1 MPAKH
6 WLLLLLFP
14 LILCLSACSTRT
26 VPCDG
31 ANTCAC
37 KCACQPPCC
46 CRVRSCEN
54 ILALKACGVQ
64 IIQVGDDVKIILP
77 VDRVFLCQTSELNP
91 CYLSILMEVAKFI
104 SCQEKYNLKIT
115 GYTNNSGCPLRDL
128 ALSRQQAQVVA
139 DFLWKACIDS
149 RTIVAR
155 GCGAANPI
163 ACDNSCQGR
172 SLNRRVEITWRKITD
187 FYDY

>member
-6 WLLLLLFP
+6 WFLLLLFP
-14 LILCLSACSTRT
+14 LILCLSACSNCCNKNQT
-26 VPCDG
+26 

-37 KCACQPPCC
+37 RIAYEPPCC
-46 CRVRSCEN
+46 CKVRSCEN
-54 ILALKACGVQ
+54 ILALRAYGVQ

-77 VDRVFLCQTSELNP
+77 VDRFFLCQTSALNP
-91 CYLSILMEVAKFI
+91 HYEFILVQVAKFI

-115 GYTNNSGCPLRDL
+115 GYTNNGGCPLRDL
-128 ALSRQQAQVVA
+128 ALSRQQAQVIA

-155 GCGAANPI
+155 GCGSANPI
-163 ACDNSCQGR
+163 ACDNSCKGR
-172 SLNRRVEITWRKITD
+172 SLNRRIEITWRKITD